1 MRSQDAVIRVYD
13 GTGNVIETH
22 GHVGASSKSGD
33 YPMNA
38 TEKNQWL
45 AEHVPHRLRAC
56 LPFLTLQEELMPN
69 AADEKARQK
78 IRGCFLVT
86 AALEGR
92 MVALRW
98 LIEFVGIRERK
109 GKPDR
114 PRLGNTGV
122 SILCMEGGREIKI
135 PSPEADML
143 AKVWKAC
150 SQASGHPTR
159 DTNHLPLT
167 NAVIDEA
174 LRIIVGHLKQ
184 SIYSADPDKLV
195 ALTLTPLRRTER

>member
-1 MRSQDAVIRVYD
+1 MN
-13 GTGNVIETH
+13 GTEQNEWL
-22 GHVGASSKSGD
+22 
-33 YPMNA
+33 
-38 TEKNQWL
+38 TEHL
-45 AEHVPHRLRAC
+45 PHRLRAC
-56 LPFLTLQEELMPN
+56 LPFLTFQEELMPQ
-69 AADEKARQK
+69 AADEKARQN

-109 GKPDR
+109 GKPAR

-122 SILCMEGGREIKI
+122 SILCIEGGRQIEI
-135 PSPEADML
+135 PSPEADTL

-167 NAVIDEA
+167 NAVIEEA

-184 SIYSADPDKLV
+184 SVYSADPDKLV
-195 ALTLTPLRRTER
+195 GSVFTMNQAT